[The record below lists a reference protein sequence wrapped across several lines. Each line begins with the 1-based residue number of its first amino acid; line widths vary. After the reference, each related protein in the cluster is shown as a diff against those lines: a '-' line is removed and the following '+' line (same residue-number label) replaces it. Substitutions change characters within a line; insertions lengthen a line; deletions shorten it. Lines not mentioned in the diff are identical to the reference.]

1 MRRPH
6 CAGTAGLRRLGC
18 AESSRGRRAEL
29 TTRRRTAKQEP
40 CGTPC
45 RSLPRPRVQRRRRRS
60 WRSRPMRTPALRRPR
75 HHRAGLVLTMLPVA
89 MSKTARTPRPSMSV
103 RANAWLRRETA
114 FGSGRSALAPVGLG
128 TGSWG
133 IVSPVDGPSDG
144 GFTFREAIGKLVMLS
159 RSVALAVSLTRK
171 ASLICRVPLQDEGYQ
186 PARWNANGSVRRRHV
201 FQPEG
206 TSNTSFG
213 TCKYLQSSGDG
224 QDNDP
229 WAPLPTKSCGSPGPP
244 LLSGPQAL
252 LQGAARYSTLART
265 FCPQLSGAVID
276 DFFENFRIPPE
287 GADDS
292 SLDNS
297 ASRGI
302 GARGAAENCSS
313 CPDDHPHMYGTACA
327 GFYCCPVAPTAH
339 CTPPVGALSL
349 FSGFRR
355 PDFVSSCC
363 TAGQRFG
370 LLPVGRD

>member
-1 MRRPH
+1 M
-6 CAGTAGLRRLGC
+6 
-18 AESSRGRRAEL
+18 
-29 TTRRRTAKQEP
+29 
-40 CGTPC
+40 
-45 RSLPRPRVQRRRRRS
+45 
-60 WRSRPMRTPALRRPR
+60 
-75 HHRAGLVLTMLPVA
+75 
-89 MSKTARTPRPSMSV
+89 
-103 RANAWLRRETA
+103 
-114 FGSGRSALAPVGLG
+114 
-128 TGSWG
+128 
-133 IVSPVDGPSDG
+133 
-144 GFTFREAIGKLVMLS
+144 
-159 RSVALAVSLTRK
+159 
-171 ASLICRVPLQDEGYQ
+171 QDEGYQ
-186 PARWNANGSVRRRHV
+186 PACWNANGSVRRRYV

-313 CPDDHPHMYGTACA
+313 CPDDHPHMYGSACA
-327 GFYCCPVAPTAH
+327 GWYCCPVAPTAH

-355 PDFVSSCC
+355 PEFVSACY

-370 LLPVGRD
+370 LLPVGRDRQRLPRREELQATRGPAAVRKRPAAGSCATTSPGKLHDDCRCSCCRAVQQALLLLSKSSQK